1 CIARLPSFSTQ
12 HNLIPPDRKKALG
25 SPSKRHLA
33 PPSQHQG
40 VTLPFG
46 PETRVIAAIDFGTSH
61 SGFASLS
68 KEAEND
74 ENRLKIVLEPEA
86 AAMWCCE
93 KSGQNMLKPGDTF
106 IVVDAGGG
114 TVDLRQFKGKPSF
127 PKRIPE
133 KRLAIPKSLVD
144 LMNSRF
150 IGARC
155 ARLTYGVKV
164 IRPWKSDNPLG
175 EAARFWNEFRY
186 EAYNGF
192 YTVVTKGQRIGI
204 DDLISNEFFPYK
216 STQNDVTFSLY
227 TTDRI
232 GDTYMAPSMKL
243 AATLVVHLPTRDGLV
258 DDTKSM
264 QFNMRFG
271 CTEITAEAITPSGVK
286 KNAKIQFLSQ
296 NL

>member
-1 CIARLPSFSTQ
+1 MLQ
-12 HNLIPPDRKKALG
+12 
-25 SPSKRHLA
+25 
-33 PPSQHQG
+33 
-40 VTLPFG
+40 
-46 PETRVIAAIDFGTSH
+46 
-61 SGFASLS
+61 LS

-114 TVDLRQFKGKPSF
+114 TVDL
-127 PKRIPE
+127 E
-133 KRLAIPKSLVD
+133 K
-144 LMNSRF
+144 
-150 IGARC
+150 
-155 ARLTYGVKV
+155 
-164 IRPWKSDNPLG
+164 
-175 EAARFWNEFRY
+175 FRY